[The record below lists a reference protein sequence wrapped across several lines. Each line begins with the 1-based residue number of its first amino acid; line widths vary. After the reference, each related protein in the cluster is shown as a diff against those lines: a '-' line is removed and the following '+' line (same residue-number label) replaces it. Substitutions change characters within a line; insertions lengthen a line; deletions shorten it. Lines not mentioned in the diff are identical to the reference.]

1 MCKGLPF
8 GRSFLTDHTEGE
20 YVTKSIGWIGVG
32 LMGEAMAERLLA
44 AGIDVTV
51 WNRTPAKCAALVEK
65 GARLV
70 PRPADAAAET
80 VVFSM
85 VMDDAALKSL
95 WSREGGVLEG
105 SARVWVDCSSV
116 SPEAAA
122 EAADAARER
131 GITMI
136 SAPVS
141 GNPSVVRA
149 GNLIFAASG
158 PAAAIE
164 EARPYFAVIGRALH
178 IVGDAQQATVVKL
191 CTNALLGVVM
201 QAVSEVVVLGER
213 SGIAR
218 AALMEFINDSAVG
231 SPFTA
236 YKTQSIVNLDF
247 TPTFTAEAL
256 RKDLRLALSLADSV
270 EVAMPVVG
278 ETEHQLDRVVDTQN
292 GSVLDFASTLLL
304 VAKDARL
311 ELRLEETS

>member
-1 MCKGLPF
+1 L

-85 VMDDAALKSL
+85 VMDDKALKDL
-95 WSREGGVLEG
+95 WSAEGGVLG
-105 SARVWVDCSSV
+105 GNARVWVDCSTV
-116 SPEAAA
+116 SPEAAK
-122 EAADAARER
+122 EAAQAARER
-131 GITMI
+131 GVTMI

-141 GNPSVVRA
+141 GNPGVVRA
-149 GNLIFAASG
+149 GNLIFAVSG
-158 PAAAIE
+158 PAEAIE
-164 EARPYFAVIGRALH
+164 EASPFFAAIGRGHH
-178 IVGDAQQATVVKL
+178 IVGDAQQAVVVKL
-191 CTNALLGVVM
+191 CTNAFLAVVM
-201 QAVSEVVVLGER
+201 QTLSEVAVLGEK
-213 SGIAR
+213 SGVTR
-218 AALMEFINDSAVG
+218 GALMEFINDSAVG

-304 VAKDARL
+304 VARDSNL
-311 ELRLEETS
+311 DLQPEG

>member
-1 MCKGLPF
+1 M
-8 GRSFLTDHTEGE
+8 
-20 YVTKSIGWIGVG
+20 TKSIGWIGVG

-44 AGIDVTV
+44 AGMEVAV
-51 WNRTPAKCAALVEK
+51 WNRTPAKCAGLVKK

-70 PRPADAAAET
+70 ARPADAASQD

-85 VMDDAALKSL
+85 VMDDSALRAL
-95 WSREGGVLEG
+95 WSMEGGVLEG
-105 SARVWVDCSSV
+105 NARVWIDCSSV

-122 EAADAARER
+122 EASMAASER

-158 PAAAIE
+158 PAAAIDA
-164 EARPYFAVIGRALH
+164 ARPYFAAIGRAIH
-178 IVGDAQQATVVKL
+178 VVGDAQQATVVKL

-201 QAVSEVVVLGER
+201 QALSEVVILGEK
-213 SGIAR
+213 SGVTR
-218 AALMEFINDSAVG
+218 AALMDFINDSAVG

-236 YKTQSIVNLDF
+236 YKTPTIVNLDF

-256 RKDLRLALSLADSV
+256 RKDLRLALSLADSADV
-270 EVAMPVVG
+270 VMPVVG
-278 ETEHQLDRVVDTQN
+278 ETEHQLNRVVATQGAN
-292 GSVLDFASTLLL
+292 GLDFASTLLL
-304 VAKDARL
+304 VAKDAQL
-311 ELRLEETS
+311 ELGAEG